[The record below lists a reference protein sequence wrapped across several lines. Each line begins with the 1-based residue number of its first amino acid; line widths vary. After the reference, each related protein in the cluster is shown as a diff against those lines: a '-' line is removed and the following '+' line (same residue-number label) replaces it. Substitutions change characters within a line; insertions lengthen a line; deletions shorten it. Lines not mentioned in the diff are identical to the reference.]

1 MTNRFCYLRNVN
13 YYLDRFSVREEL
25 IKQKPTTDLG
35 IVVVIPCSNEPN
47 LIASLQS
54 LYNCDKPTCSV
65 EVIVVINASEKA
77 ESIVLLQNKTSLL
90 EAEEWKSNSFNEI
103 ALLRQAQYKLNL
115 AMTFYFIEENE
126 LPKKHAGVGLARK
139 IGMDEAVRRF
149 DMINNHQGIIACFD
163 ADALCETNYLVEL
176 EKHFK
181 QYPKSPACS
190 IHYEH
195 PITGNEFPEA
205 IYNGITQY
213 ELHLRYYKNGLAY
226 ANLPYAFHTIG
237 SSMAVRSEAYQK
249 QNGMNKRK
257 AGEDFYFLQ
266 KLIPLGNFT
275 ELKTTKIIPSPRV
288 SDRVPFGTGK
298 AMQNWLG
305 DAYNVCRYSLSSDN
319 RINENSA
326 KQGLSEKGTIR
337 VAKQELLSYNPKSF
351 IDLKAFTKAVPD
363 FYNGKNNIPSSV
375 QAFIDTIDFEENLTN
390 IKKNSKSETHF
401 TEVFFK
407 WFNAFKVLKYMHF
420 ARDNYYPD
428 VLVFEGANSLLKF
441 LEQPRQKDNENLL
454 LAYREIDLR

>member
-1 MTNRFCYLRNVN
+1 MNFYLNRY
-13 YYLDRFSVREEL
+13 SIREAL
-25 IKQKPTTDLG
+25 ISQKPNNDLS
-35 IVVVIPCSNEPN
+35 IIVVIPCSNEPN
-47 LIASLQS
+47 LTASLQR
-54 LYNCDKPTCSV
+54 LYNCEKPSGSV

-77 ESIVLLQNKTSLL
+77 EETVLAQNLKTWQ
-90 EAEEWKSNSFNEI
+90 EADEWRKNHTNKFE
-103 ALLRQAQYKLNL
+103 
-115 AMTFYFIEENE
+115 FYFIEENQ

-149 DMINNHQGIIACFD
+149 DLVNNHQGVIACFD
-163 ADALCETNYLVEL
+163 ADALCEPNFLVEL

-181 QYPKSPACS
+181 ENSKSPACS

-195 PITGNEFPEA
+195 PIDGNDFPEV
-205 IYNGITQY
+205 IYDGITQY

-275 ELKTTKIIPSPRV
+275 ELKTTKILPSPRV

-298 AMQNWLG
+298 AMQSWLD
-305 DAYNVCRYSLSSDN
+305 DAK
-319 RINENSA
+319 IEM
-326 KQGLSEKGTIR
+326 
-337 VAKQELLSYNPKSF
+337 LSYNPKSF
-351 IDLKAFTKAVPD
+351 IDLKSFSSVVPNL
-363 FYNGKNNIPSSV
+363 FKGKSDIPKSV
-375 QAFIDTIDFEENLTN
+375 QAFLVTIDFEENLSN
-390 IKKNSKSETHF
+390 IRKNSKSEEHF

-420 ARDNYYPD
+420 ARDNFYSD
-428 VLVFEGANSLLKF
+428 VLISEGANGLLQL
-441 LEQPRQKDNENLL
+441 LEKPIEKNNAGLL
-454 LAYREIDLR
+454 LTYRKIDLE

>member
-1 MTNRFCYLRNVN
+1 MINKIMTN
-13 YYLDRFSVREEL
+13 YYLNRYALREQIIQDEVNSEV
-25 IKQKPTTDLG
+25 G
-35 IVVVIPCSNEPN
+35 IIVVIPCHNEPD
-47 LIASLQS
+47 LVSSLQS
-54 LYNCDKPTCSV
+54 LVNCEKPTCKV

-77 ESIVLLQNKTSLL
+77 ETSVLEQNEK
-90 EAEEWKSNSFNEI
+90 SFNEAEAWRSVNFVKI
-103 ALLRQAQYKLNL
+103 ASSL
-115 AMTFYFIEENE
+115 AMTFHFIEENT

-139 IGMDEAVRRF
+139 IGMDEAVCRF
-149 DMINNHQGIIACFD
+149 ETIDNHNGIIACYD
-163 ADALCETNYLVEL
+163 ADASCETNYLVEL

-181 QYPKSPACS
+181 ENPKSPACS
-190 IHYEH
+190 IHFEH
-195 PITGNEFPEA
+195 PISGDEFTPD
-205 IYNGITQY
+205 IYNGIMQY

-237 SSMAVRSEAYQK
+237 SSMAVRSDAYQK

-298 AMQNWLG
+298 AMQNWL
-305 DAYNVCRYSLSSDN
+305 D
-319 RINENSA
+319 
-326 KQGLSEKGTIR
+326 EK
-337 VAKQELLSYNPKSF
+337 KQELLSYNPKSF
-351 IDLKAFTKAVPD
+351 IDLKLFAEAVPQL
-363 FYNGKNNIPSSV
+363 YKEVNVIPETI
-375 QAFIDTIDFEENLTN
+375 QAFLDTIDFEENLIN
-390 IKKNSKSETHF
+390 IKKNSKAEAHF

-428 VLVFEGANSLLKF
+428 VTIFDGANELLEMTSNDKNDD
-441 LEQPRQKDNENLL
+441 LKGLL
-454 LAYREIDLR
+454 VKYREID

>member
-1 MTNRFCYLRNVN
+1 VN
-13 YYLDRFSVREEL
+13 YYLNRYAFREQL
-25 IKQKPTTDLG
+25 IQEEVNSEVG
-35 IVVVIPCSNEPN
+35 IVVVIPCHNEPD
-47 LIASLQS
+47 LVSSLQS
-54 LYNCDKPTCSV
+54 LYDCEKPNCKV

-77 ESIVLLQNKTSLL
+77 EETVLNQNNISY
-90 EAEEWKSNSFNEI
+90 SD
-103 ALLRQAQYKLNL
+103 ALVWIKMHQSEDLK
-115 AMTFYFIEENE
+115 FYLIQENA

-149 DMINNHQGIIACFD
+149 DAVDNHNGIISCYD
-163 ADALCETNYLVEL
+163 ADASCDTNYLVAL

-181 QYPKSPACS
+181 ENPKSPACS
-190 IHYEH
+190 IHFEH
-195 PITGNEFPEA
+195 PVSGGEFDDA
-205 IYNGITQY
+205 IYNGIMQY

-237 SSMAVRSEAYQK
+237 SSMAVRSDAYQK

-298 AMQNWLG
+298 AMQNWL
-305 DAYNVCRYSLSSDN
+305 DED
-319 RINENSA
+319 
-326 KQGLSEKGTIR
+326 
-337 VAKQELLSYNPKSF
+337 KQELQSYNPKSF
-351 IDLKAFTKAVPD
+351 IDLKLFAEAVPQLYKD
-363 FYNGKNNIPSSV
+363 VNEIPETV
-375 QAFIDTIDFEENLTN
+375 QAFLDRIDFEENLIN
-390 IKKNSKSETHF
+390 IKKNSKTEVHF

-407 WFNAFKVLKYMHF
+407 WFNAFKVLKFMHF

-428 VLVFEGANSLLKF
+428 VPIFEGSNELLEITCQYKEET
-441 LEQPRQKDNENLL
+441 LKNLL
-454 LAYREIDLR
+454 ERYRGIDRV

>member
-1 MTNRFCYLRNVN
+1 MN

-25 IKQKPTTDLG
+25 IEQKPSNDLG
-35 IVVVIPCSNEPN
+35 VVVVIPCSNEPN
-47 LIASLQS
+47 LTASLES
-54 LYNCDKPTCSV
+54 LYNCDKPTCNV
-65 EVIVVINASEKA
+65 EIIVVINSSEKA
-77 ESIVLLQNKTSLL
+77 ESTVLLQNSMSLL
-90 EAEEWKSNSFNEI
+90 EAEEWRETHFGEI
-103 ALLRQAQYKLNL
+103 SSSL
-115 AMTFYFIEENE
+115 AMRFYFIEENE

-149 DMINNHQGIIACFD
+149 DSVNNHQGIIACFD
-163 ADALCETNYLVEL
+163 ADALCETNYLVAL

-195 PITGNEFPEA
+195 PMTGNEFPEA

-237 SSMAVRSEAYQK
+237 SSMAVRSAAYQK

-275 ELKTTKIIPSPRV
+275 ELKTTKTIPSPRV
-288 SDRVPFGTGK
+288 SNRVPFGTGK
-298 AMQNWLG
+298 AMQSWL
-305 DAYNVCRYSLSSDN
+305 DD
-319 RINENSA
+319 
-326 KQGLSEKGTIR
+326 K
-337 VAKQELLSYNPKSF
+337 KQELFSYNPKSF

-363 FYNGKNNIPSSV
+363 LYNKKNNIPSSV
-375 QAFIDTIDFEENLTN
+375 QAFLDIIDFEENLTN

-441 LEQPRQKDNENLL
+441 LEQPTQSNNENLL
-454 LAYREIDLR
+454 LAYRKIDLR